1 LSSLTISVLAE
12 DSVAYE
18 SPYLGQHGVSFLLTA
33 QREGIERNVL
43 VDVAQNPDALLEN
56 MKKMGIAASCIDA
69 IVLTHCHYDHTQGL
83 GRILKEIGK
92 KDLPVIAHPDI
103 FRLNF
108 IIDPYLRHVGVM
120 EGDRRVDIEAAGGSL
135 FLTRDPLELMPG
147 LMTTGEVDRVTD
159 FEEVGIALYTVEEGK
174 IQNDTMIDDISVAA
188 RVEGKGLVI
197 ITGCSHAG
205 IVNIV
210 KQAVAISKTEK
221 VHGIIGGFHLIDASV
236 DRIQKTARALKEYN
250 PDWVYAGHCT
260 GFRAQVELFKAFKD
274 RFSPL
279 HTGIIVKIRYDALP
293 PSMDS

>member
-1 LSSLTISVLAE
+1 MKAELSSLKITVCAE

-33 QREGIERNVL
+33 QGDGIERNVL

-56 MKKMGIAASCIDA
+56 MKKLGIAASCIDA

-92 KDLPVIAHPDI
+92 KDFPVIAHPDI

-108 IIDPYLRHVGVM
+108 ITDPYLRHVGVM
-120 EGDRRVDIEAAGGSL
+120 EGDRREDIEAAGGLL
-135 FLTRDPLELMPG
+135 FLTTDPLELMPG
-147 LMTTGEVDRVTD
+147 LITTGEVARVTD
-159 FEEVGIALYTVEEGK
+159 FEEVGIAIYTIAASKVQG
-174 IQNDTMIDDISVAA
+174 DLMVDDISLVAQ
-188 RVEGKGLVI
+188 VKGKGLVI

-210 KQAVAISKTEK
+210 QQAVAITETEK
-221 VHGIIGGFHLIDASV
+221 VHGIMGGFHLIDASV
-236 DRIQKTARALKEYN
+236 DRIQKTAQALKDLN

-260 GFRAQVELFKAFKD
+260 GFRAQVELFQILKD

-279 HTGIIVKIRYDALP
+279 HTGIIVEIQE
-293 PSMDS
+293 

>member
-1 LSSLTISVLAE
+1 MIMKAELSSLKITVCAE

-18 SPYLGQHGVSFLLTA
+18 SPYLGQHGISYLLTA
-33 QREGIERNVL
+33 QREGMERNIL

-69 IVLTHCHYDHTQGL
+69 VVLTHCHYDHTQGL

-108 IIDPYLRHVGVM
+108 ITDPYLRHVGVM
-120 EGDRRVDIEAAGGSL
+120 EGDRREDIEAAGGSL

-147 LMTTGEVDRVTD
+147 LITTGEVARATD
-159 FEEVGIALYTVEEGK
+159 FEEVGIALYTIAGGK
-174 IQNDTMIDDISVAA
+174 VQADLMMDDISLAA
-188 RVEGKGLVI
+188 LVKGKGLVI

-210 KQAVAISKTEK
+210 KQAVAITETEK
-221 VHGIIGGFHLIDASV
+221 VHGIIGGFHLIEAPV
-236 DRIQKTARALKEYN
+236 ARIQKTAQALKEFN

-260 GFRAQVELFKAFKD
+260 GFRAQVELFQILKD

-279 HTGIIVKIRYDALP
+279 HTGIIVEIQ
-293 PSMDS
+293 

>member
-1 LSSLTISVLAE
+1 MIMKSKLSSLKMTVCAE

-18 SPYLGQHGVSFLLTA
+18 SPYLGQHGISFLLTA
-33 QREGIERNVL
+33 QRDELQKNIL
-43 VDVAQNPDALLEN
+43 VDVAQNPDALLAN
-56 MKKMGIAASCIDA
+56 MEKLGIAASCIDA

-83 GRILKEIGK
+83 GKILKEIGK

-108 IIDPYLRHVGVM
+108 ITDPFLRHVGVM
-120 EGDRRVDIEAAGGSL
+120 QGDRRDEIEAAGGSL

-147 LMTTGEVDRVTD
+147 LITTGEVERVTE
-159 FEEVGIALYTVEEGK
+159 FEEVGIALYTIDKGK
-174 IQNDTMIDDISVAA
+174 VQSDVMRDDISLAA
-188 RVEGKGLVI
+188 HVKGKGLVI

-210 KQAVAISKTEK
+210 KQAVALTETKK
-221 VHGIIGGFHLIDASV
+221 VHGIIGGFHLIEAPV
-236 DRIQKTARALKEYN
+236 ERIQKTAQALKEFN

-260 GFRAQVELFKAFKD
+260 GFRAQVELFQVLKD

-279 HTGIIVKIRYDALP
+279 HAGIIVE
-293 PSMDS
+293 M

>member
-1 LSSLTISVLAE
+1 MIGKAELSSLRITVCAE

-18 SPYLGQHGVSFLLTA
+18 SPYLGQHGISFFITA
-33 QREGIERNVL
+33 QRDGIERNVL

-69 IVLTHCHYDHTQGL
+69 VVLTHCHYDHTQGL

-108 IIDPYLRHVGVM
+108 ITDPCLRHVGVM
-120 EGDRRVDIEAAGGSL
+120 AGDRREDIEAAGGSL
-135 FLTRDPLELMPG
+135 FLTSDPLELMPG
-147 LMTTGEVDRVTD
+147 LITTGEVARATD
-159 FEEVGIALYTVEEGK
+159 FEEVGIALYTITGGK
-174 IQNDTMIDDISVAA
+174 VQGDLMMDDVSLVAN
-188 RVEGKGLVI
+188 VKGKGLVI

-210 KQAVAISKTEK
+210 KQAVMLTETEE
-221 VHGIIGGFHLIDASV
+221 VHGIIGGFHLIEAPV
-236 DRIQKTARALKEYN
+236 ARIQKTAQALKEFN

-260 GFRAQVELFKAFKD
+260 GFRAQVELFQVLKD

-279 HTGIIVKIRYDALP
+279 HTGTIVEIQ
-293 PSMDS
+293 

>member
-1 LSSLTISVLAE
+1 MIMKAELSSLKITVCAE

-18 SPYLGQHGVSFLLTA
+18 SPYLGQHGISYLLTA
-33 QREGIERNVL
+33 QREGMERNIL

-69 IVLTHCHYDHTQGL
+69 VVLTHCHYDHTQGL

-108 IIDPYLRHVGVM
+108 ITDPYLRHVGVM
-120 EGDRRVDIEAAGGSL
+120 EGDRREDIEAAGGSL

-147 LMTTGEVDRVTD
+147 LITTGEVARATD
-159 FEEVGIALYTVEEGK
+159 FEEVGIALYTIAGGK
-174 IQNDTMIDDISVAA
+174 VQADLMMDDISLVAL
-188 RVEGKGLVI
+188 VKGKGLVI

-210 KQAVAISKTEK
+210 KQAVAITETEK
-221 VHGIIGGFHLIDASV
+221 VHGIIGGFHLIEAPV
-236 DRIQKTARALKEYN
+236 ARIQKTAQALKEFN

-260 GFRAQVELFKAFKD
+260 GFRAQVELFQILKD

-279 HTGIIVKIRYDALP
+279 HTGIIVEIQ
-293 PSMDS
+293 